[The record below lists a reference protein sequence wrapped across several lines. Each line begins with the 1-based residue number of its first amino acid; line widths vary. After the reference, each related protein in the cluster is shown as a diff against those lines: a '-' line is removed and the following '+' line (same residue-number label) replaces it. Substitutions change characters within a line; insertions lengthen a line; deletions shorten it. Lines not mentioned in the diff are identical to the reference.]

1 MTVFPRF
8 LFNPHA
14 FVVENI
20 DKINEQVLQT
30 SQSLIRNPLVPA
42 VLRSLDF
49 NDTLDNWTKELA
61 ERPIAIFIR
70 SHINHLGALISL
82 AVFVFAIPGA
92 IALPTPIERRFVSAI
107 FRRFVS
113 AIPVAI
119 ACPITIERR
128 IAYAHQLVTII
139 RRHQLPNRA
148 LLGSPQ
154 RERFAKGVGG
164 VVVKTKR
171 HDNFLEG
178 FSQLPVLVVG

>member
-30 SQSLIRNPLVPA
+30 SQSLIRNPLVPV

-49 NDTLDNWTKELA
+49 NNALDNWTEELA

-82 AVFVFAIPGA
+82 VVFIFAIPGA
-92 IALPTPIERRFVSAI
+92 IALPTPIEWRFVSAI
-107 FRRFVS
+107 LRRFVS
-113 AIPVAI
+113 IQI
-119 ACPITIERR
+119 
-128 IAYAHQLVTII
+128 
-139 RRHQLPNRA
+139 
-148 LLGSPQ
+148 
-154 RERFAKGVGG
+154 
-164 VVVKTKR
+164 
-171 HDNFLEG
+171 G
-178 FSQLPVLVVG
+178 FSYHHLTTVLLLSLMPSTLGLTTRFYYLF